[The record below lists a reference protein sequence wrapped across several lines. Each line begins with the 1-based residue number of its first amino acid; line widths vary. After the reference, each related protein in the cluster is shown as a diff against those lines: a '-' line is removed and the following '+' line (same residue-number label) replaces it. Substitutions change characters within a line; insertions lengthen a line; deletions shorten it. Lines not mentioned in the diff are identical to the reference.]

1 MRRHATI
8 AFDSAGSRR
17 CLRGSAA
24 DTAGR
29 APQGWRTRAALAVTF
44 GLGLLG
50 GLAPPPGGG
59 VLIGPGG
66 RPCVRTGSMATC

>member
-1 MRRHATI
+1 MV
-8 AFDSAGSRR
+8 
-17 CLRGSAA
+17 
-24 DTAGR
+24 GR
-29 APQGWRTRAALAVTF
+29 APQGWTARAALAVTF

-59 VLIGPGG
+59 VLMGPGG